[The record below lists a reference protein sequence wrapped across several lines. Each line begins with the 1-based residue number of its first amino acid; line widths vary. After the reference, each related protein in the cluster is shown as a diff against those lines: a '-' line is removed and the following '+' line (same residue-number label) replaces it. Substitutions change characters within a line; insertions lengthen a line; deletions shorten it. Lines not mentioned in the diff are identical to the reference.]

1 MATIPGASRSL
12 LVVDDE
18 PHVRSLVRL
27 VASAAGISS
36 VVEAEDGERA
46 VQLHRRLRPDLV
58 FMDIHMPRL
67 DGVTALKAMRLIDRQ
82 VHVVMLT
89 SVNATEVVR
98 QCIDA
103 GADGYILKD
112 VPAPMLAQEI
122 TRAIVE
128 ALASQDAASG
138 ASKDAAKASPD
149 EPPGGTPGRSAV

>member
-1 MATIPGASRSL
+1 
-12 LVVDDE
+12 
-18 PHVRSLVRL
+18 
-27 VASAAGISS
+27 
-36 VVEAEDGERA
+36 
-46 VQLHRRLRPDLV
+46 
-58 FMDIHMPRL
+58 
-67 DGVTALKAMRLIDRQ
+67 MRLIDRQ

-149 EPPGGTPGRSAV
+149 GPPGGTPGRSAV